1 MPTSPQ
7 KRIQRLFLD
16 WSHDRELD
24 IDPMHALMLKRYGSA
39 GGLSWE
45 ELLRSKRVLIISEA
59 GAGKTHECREE
70 RKKLWAAGEPAFFV
84 ELAELSRNGLTDML
98 DHEEQQRFEA
108 WRVSQSDIATF
119 FLDSIDELKLTQG
132 SFEMALKRFSK
143 ALAGQLARVRVV
155 VTTRPIEF
163 DRQLIQRHLAVPQRA
178 EAPANASESE
188 FADAVMSQHR
198 NEAPA
203 DAGPPDW
210 RTVMLMPFSTEQV
223 RQMAVLQ
230 GISDPDAFL
239 QDIEKGSA
247 EDFTRRPQDL
257 IELCASWNDSNPH
270 RIRSHREQVEH
281 NIKVKLKPNTVR
293 VREAPLAEAKAF
305 EGAGRL
311 ALAALLTRK
320 LTIRHSANADRTSEV
335 SAALD
340 ASSVLPDWSDPERKA
355 LLERA
360 LFGFASYQ
368 RVRFHHRSVIDYL
381 AAKHLDALL
390 NRGVSIKTIK
400 RLLFAQTFQG
410 EKVVKPSMRPVAA
423 WLAGFRAEF
432 FREVRDREPELL
444 LKDADPQSL
453 STGQRLDVLRAY
465 VQRYGTGS
473 WRGLHVP
480 RVLVQRFA
488 SADLGPEIQWLWNAG
503 IENLEVREL
512 LMEIIA
518 LAPVISCSDIA
529 YSVVLDR
536 EADSGERIHALSALI
551 SMNDDRLATV
561 VESLASEA
569 ELWPD
574 RLAGNAI
581 AQFFPTHIDVV
592 RLCRVMERLKPAAR
606 YGWDWV
612 RHVLTPKIAEAPV
625 ALADMQQLRAELSR
639 LVVADAVWDQN
650 HDRIDTS
657 KPHLRKPLAAV
668 CLRLINEGDH
678 ALEVIQ
684 SSVLALRLDAN
695 DGYREP
701 DDPLVRLRSV
711 FEQQTAPVRRVVF
724 FADDALCQQY
734 HPQQDPWR
742 RFWNVH
748 HRGAVRLSHQQDA
761 EWVREILADA
771 QRPLDMRRMMLEASL
786 QAVWDEQGE
795 RADHLRKLRPLVEDV
810 PALVSVIDAALQPRE
825 PDPNVVRWQAEAQE
839 RKQERERQDVEA
851 RESWIRFRRKV
862 VESTEAA
869 FSLGEA
875 GSTAWNLWK
884 AMRRSGD
891 TSREFGWN
899 RRFVEQYFGKEAT
912 DRLRLA
918 LMAEWRKV
926 RPTLRSERSE
936 DEKNSYFEHWLFGLA
951 GVAAEAEDPQWAHKL
966 SAADAETAARYVPM
980 ELNGLPSWFE
990 SLVVAHPQVVDAV
1003 LGAELTAELNELIS
1017 HAHVG
1022 LLQDLGHATE
1032 TGIAP
1037 FLPRL
1042 CAWFDA
1048 HCQEQEVRDGE
1059 DQGLAD
1065 ERLQRVVEIL
1075 LRHGDVDE
1083 NIERI
1088 ASQQVSQG
1096 RDAPRAWIWMPILM
1110 RLNPSIG
1117 VDVLERALHGSEPAQ
1132 RGPGVEWIGALFN
1145 ERHGGTQIDLSR
1157 PSFEPALLLR
1167 LVRLAYRHVCPSD
1180 DVKHEGAYRPGL
1192 REHAESGR
1200 NALLSALLKA
1210 KGQKAW
1216 AAKLE
1221 MANDPL
1227 LAHFRDRVLQL
1238 MREKAAEEADTA
1250 TLAETDVATLDA
1262 KRDISPITRDDM
1274 FALLLDRLD
1283 DLEELLLSDF
1293 SPREAWAGLQEEK
1306 LMRREIARVFSDKA
1320 NHAYVVAQEEVTADE
1335 KETDIRLHAT
1345 TSNQQA
1351 VIELKIGDKRPGRDL
1366 RDTIRN
1372 QLVRKYM
1379 AADERGSGCLLVT
1392 VSKDRHWVDPDTGAS
1407 LDVTGLTGMLQRE
1420 VEKVSVEMGGLL
1432 RITARVLDL
1441 RPCLSQK

>member
-1 MPTSPQ
+1 MTPQ
-7 KRIQRLFLD
+7 TRIQRLFLD
-16 WSHDRELD
+16 WSQDRELD
-24 IDPMHALMLKRYGSA
+24 VDPMYALMLKRYGGA

-45 ELLRSKRVLIISEA
+45 ELLCSKRVLIISEA

-70 RKKLWAAGEPAFFV
+70 RKKLWEAGEPAFFV
-84 ELAELSRNGLTDML
+84 ELAELSRNDLIDML

-108 WRVSQSDIATF
+108 WRISQSDIATF

-132 SFEMALKRFSK
+132 SFEMALKRFFR

-163 DRQLIQRHLAVPQRA
+163 DRRLIHRHLAVPQRA
-178 EAPANASESE
+178 EGPTNASGSD
-188 FADAVMSQHR
+188 FADAVMSRHR
-198 NEAPA
+198 NEVPA
-203 DAGPPDW
+203 DAGPPEW

-281 NIKVKLKPNTVR
+281 NIKVKLRPNTG
-293 VREAPLAEAKAF
+293 REKDAPLAEAKAF
-305 EGAGRL
+305 EGASRL
-311 ALAALLTRK
+311 ALAALLTRR
-320 LTIRHSANADRTSEV
+320 LTIRHSANAERASE
-335 SAALD
+335 SAAALD
-340 ASSVLPDWSDPERKA
+340 TGLVLPDWSEPERKA

-368 RVRFHHRSVIDYL
+368 RVRFHHRSVIEYL
-381 AAKHLDALL
+381 AAKRLDDLL

-400 RLLFAQTFQG
+400 RLLFAQTLQG

-423 WLAGFRAEF
+423 WLAGFRADF

-444 LKDADPQSL
+444 LNDADPQSL
-453 STGQRLDVLRAY
+453 LTGQRLDVLRAY
-465 VQRYGTGS
+465 AQRYGTGS

-480 RVLVQRFA
+480 RVQVQRFA
-488 SADLGPEIQWLWNAG
+488 SADLGPEIQRLWSVG
-503 IENLEVREL
+503 IENREVREL

-518 LAPVISCSDIA
+518 LAPIMSCSGIA

-551 SMNDDRLATV
+551 SMNDDRLAAV
-561 VESLASEA
+561 VESLVSEA
-569 ELWPD
+569 DLWPE

-581 AQFFPTHIDVV
+581 TQLFPTHIDVV
-592 RLCRVMERLKPAAR
+592 RLCRVMDRLKPAAR

-612 RHVLTPKIAEAPV
+612 RHVLTPKIAEAPL
-625 ALADMQQLRAELSR
+625 ALTDMQQLRAELSR
-639 LVVADAVWDQN
+639 LVMAGAVWDQD
-650 HDRIDTS
+650 HDRINTS

-668 CLRLINEGDH
+668 CLRLIKTGD
-678 ALEVIQ
+678 LGPEVIQ

-695 DGYREP
+695 DGYRES

-711 FEQQTAPVRRVVF
+711 FEQQPAPARKAVF
-724 FADDALCQQY
+724 WADDAFCQQY

-771 QRPLDMRRMMLEASL
+771 QSPLDMRRVMLEASL
-786 QAVWDEQGE
+786 QAVWDGQGE
-795 RADHLRKLRPLVEDV
+795 RVDQLRKLRPLVEDA
-810 PALVSVIDAALQPRE
+810 PELVSVIDAALQPRE
-825 PDPNVVRWQAEAQE
+825 PDPNVVRWEAEAQE
-839 RKQERERQDVEA
+839 RKKERERQDAEA
-851 RESWIRFRRKV
+851 RESWIRFWRKV
-862 VESTEAA
+862 VESPETA
-869 FSLGEA
+869 FSPDEA
-875 GSTAWNLWK
+875 GDTAWNLWK

-891 TSREFGWN
+891 HSREFGWN
-899 RRFVEQYFGKEAT
+899 RRFVEQYFGKDAA
-912 DRLRLA
+912 DRSRLA
-918 LMAEWRKV
+918 LIAAWRKV

-951 GVAAEAEDPQWAHKL
+951 GVAAEAEDPQWTHKL
-966 SAADAETAARYVPM
+966 SATEAETAARYVPM
-980 ELNGLPSWFE
+980 ELNGFPSWFE
-990 SLVVAHPQVVDAV
+990 SLVETHPEVVDAV
-1003 LGAELTAELNELIS
+1003 LGAELTAELNEQAL
-1017 HAHVG
+1017 HAHAG
-1022 LLQDLGHATE
+1022 ILQDLGHATE
-1032 TGIAP
+1032 TTTAL

-1042 CAWFDA
+1042 RAWLDA
-1048 HCQEQEVRDGE
+1048 HGQEQEASDGE
-1059 DQGLAD
+1059 NKAHAD
-1065 ERLQRVVEIL
+1065 ERLRQVVEIL
-1075 LRHGDVDE
+1075 LRHGDVDGYIAQIAAE
-1083 NIERI
+1083 K
-1088 ASQQVSQG
+1088 ASQG
-1096 RDAPRAWIWMPILM
+1096 LDAPRAMIWMPILM
-1110 RLNPSIG
+1110 RLNPSVG
-1117 VDVLERALHGSEPAQ
+1117 VDVLERALHASEPAPL
-1132 RGPGVEWIGALFN
+1132 GLGVEWMGALFN
-1145 ERHGGTQIDLSR
+1145 ERHGGTSIDLSQ
-1157 PSFEPALLLR
+1157 PGFEPALLLR
-1167 LVRLAYRHVCPSD
+1167 LVRLAYRHVRSSD
-1180 DVKHEGAYRPGL
+1180 DVKHEGAYRPGP
-1192 REHAESGR
+1192 RDHAESGR
-1200 NALLSALLKA
+1200 SALLSALLKA

-1216 AAKLE
+1216 AAKME

-1227 LAHFRDRVLQL
+1227 LADLRDRVLQL
-1238 MREKAAEEADTA
+1238 MREKAAEEVDTA
-1250 TLAETDVATLDA
+1250 TLAESDVATLDA

-1306 LMRREIARVFSDKA
+1306 LMRREIARVFSDRA

-1345 TSNQQA
+1345 ASNQQA
-1351 VIELKIGDKRPGRDL
+1351 VIELKIGEKGWSGRDL
-1366 RDTIRN
+1366 RDTIKN
-1372 QLVRKYM
+1372 QLVRKYL

-1392 VSKDRHWVDPDTGAS
+1392 VSKDRRWDDPGTGAS
-1407 LDVTGLTGMLQRE
+1407 LDMTGLAAMLQRE
-1420 VEKVSVEMGGLL
+1420 VEKVSAEMGGLL

-1441 RPCLSQK
+1441 RPGLSQK